1 MYQSIKVEQFT
12 AFDLMEIKFSPGVN
26 IFVGANG
33 TGKTHILKLI
43 YAASDITR
51 SQKGLAEK
59 VNKVFLPSKEQIGR
73 LVKRSSTSSKGFIE
87 WVRKVNN
94 NESIKTRLSISSHT
108 KTADK
113 ATLSG
118 AYKRWMESSIE
129 SVYIPVKDMMANSP
143 GFRSLYSQRHI
154 HFEEV
159 YADIIDRVFLGTLKG
174 PADKDRKKILT
185 LLQEAMD
192 GKVITKNEEFFLK
205 NKQGE
210 LEFTLLAEGIRK
222 LALLWVLIQN
232 GTLLKGSI
240 LCWDE
245 PETNLNPRLMRTVV
259 SILIEL
265 QRMGVQVFLSTHDYV
280 ILKEFDLQTKEQ
292 DKVMFHAFARNEQ
305 SNEIEVV
312 STNDYLHISPNA
324 IDETFADLVNREV
337 TRSMGNSAQEAEK

>member
-1 MYQSIKVEQFT
+1 MKIEHFT
-12 AFDLMEIKFSPGVN
+12 AFEEIEITFSPGVN
-26 IFVGANG
+26 ILVGANG
-33 TGKTHILKLI
+33 TGKTHLLKLI
-43 YAASDITR
+43 YAASDVTR
-51 SQKGLAEK
+51 SKKSLAEK
-59 VNKVFLPSKEQIGR
+59 INKVFLPSKEQIGR
-73 LVKRSSTSSKGFIE
+73 LVKRSASSAKGFVE
-87 WVRKVNN
+87 WTRSVED
-94 NESIKTRLSISSHT
+94 ESIKTRLSLSSHT
-108 KTADK
+108 KTPEK

-118 AYKRWMESSIE
+118 SYKRWMDEPLE
-129 SVYIPVKDMMANSP
+129 SVYIPVKDMMANAP
-143 GFRSLYSQRHI
+143 GFRALYAQRHI

-174 PADKDRKKILT
+174 PADKDRKKILD

-210 LEFTLLAEGIRK
+210 LEFTLLAEGVRK

-259 SILIEL
+259 SILVEL

-280 ILKEFDLQTKEQ
+280 ILKEFDLQTTET
-292 DKVMFHAFARNEQ
+292 DRVMYHALSRKQE
-305 SNEIEVV
+305 SNEIVV
-312 STNDYLHISPNA
+312 NSTNDYLQISPNA
-324 IDETFADLVNREV
+324 IDETFADLVSREIA
-337 TRSMGNSAQEAEK
+337 RSMGDAAK